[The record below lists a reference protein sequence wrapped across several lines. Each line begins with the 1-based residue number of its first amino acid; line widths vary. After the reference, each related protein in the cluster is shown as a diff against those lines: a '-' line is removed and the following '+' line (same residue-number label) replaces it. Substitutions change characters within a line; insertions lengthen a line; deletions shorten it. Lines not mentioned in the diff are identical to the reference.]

1 MIRKLV
7 CRMFNLVPRE
17 DIPRFEVWKTQTPA
31 SKLIFIVPEE
41 NAARLGKYRMTPGAI
56 IPAELMRGVTVV
68 SIDQSST

>member
-1 MIRKLV
+1 MIRKLI
-7 CRMFNLVPRE
+7 CRLFNLVPRE
-17 DIPRFEVWKTQTPA
+17 DIPRFEVWKTQAA
-31 SKLIFIVPEE
+31 SKLILIVPEE